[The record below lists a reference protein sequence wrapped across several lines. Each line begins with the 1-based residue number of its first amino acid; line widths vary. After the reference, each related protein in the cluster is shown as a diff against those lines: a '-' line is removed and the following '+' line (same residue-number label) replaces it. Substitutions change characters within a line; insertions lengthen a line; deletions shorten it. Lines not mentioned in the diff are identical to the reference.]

1 MPASN
6 ARLALVV
13 AAANLTACALVGT
26 ALLVTTGTGDTPAA
40 QSPPPG
46 SLTTATGL
54 PTVAPSSPSPSPSP
68 SPSATPST
76 LPDNFQPVAGP
87 AGFHTAI
94 PAGWTTSPVR
104 DSPGATQATDPAKPT
119 RFVRYGGASATGEIL
134 KSHVD
139 YEKAT
144 SKRLA
149 GFARSQLREMTLHGN
164 EAITWDFEWTAP
176 EGLRHVRSIYWRKS
190 GIEYFCYASSLA
202 SEWHEMDSILTT
214 MTDNAKP

>member
-1 MPASN
+1 MPASSS
-6 ARLALVV
+6 RLALIV

-26 ALLVTTGTGDTPAA
+26 VLLVTIGGEDTPTA
-40 QSPPPG
+40 QPPPTG
-46 SLTTATGL
+46 PLTTASSVPTGV
-54 PTVAPSSPSPSPSP
+54 TSFSPSPS
-68 SPSATPST
+68 SASTTPST

-94 PAGWTTSPVR
+94 PVGWTTSQVR

-119 RFVRYGGASATGEIL
+119 RFVRYGGTSASGEIL

-149 GFARSQLREMTLHGN
+149 GFSRSQLHEMTLHGN

-176 EGLRHVRSIYWRKS
+176 EGLRHVRSVYWRKS
-190 GIEYFCYASSLA
+190 GIEYFVYASSLA
-202 SEWHEMDSILTT
+202 SEWQEMDSILTT

>member
-6 ARLALVV
+6 ARLALIV

-26 ALLVTTGTGDTPAA
+26 VLLVTTASGGTP
-40 QSPPPG
+40 QSQPPPAG
-46 SLTTATGL
+46 QPTTASSV
-54 PTVAPSSPSPSPSP
+54 PTAVPSSTTQSSSSSP
-68 SPSATPST
+68 TPST

-119 RFVRYGGASATGEIL
+119 RFVRYGGASADGEIL

-176 EGLRHVRSIYWRKS
+176 EGLRHVRSVYWRKS

-202 SEWHEMDSILTT
+202 SEWQEMDSILTT